1 MARRFMKIRRVVI
14 PFLTLAIMLSQ
25 LSGCA
30 VVSPEDIVDNPDD
43 VTLVIE
49 EPDLDAEAGDKDTVD
64 INGTQYDVSG
74 KPSDNGTYTLTN
86 EEISKE
92 YEYGYM
98 MASAMAQNSVSSL
111 KSKAKENAEK
121 LGLTYS
127 DAQAF
132 DLFAYGEAVSSAEI
146 ACRLT
151 DTVFTYPSDGLQ
163 QFIDWRKRY
172 ESDHGLS
179 NSGLVTSDT
188 TQPSETP
195 SAGKNNTNQSQGQQK
210 PSGNT
215 SNSNGSSNNNQGT
228 SGSSGNTG
236 NSGGADPR
244 LQDNSG
250 IKVGTAYGPDTEMG
264 DHKDF
269 SDLPYGFKN

>member
-1 MARRFMKIRRVVI
+1 MKIKKLLLV
-14 PFLTLAIMLSQ
+14 LLAVLLVFSLFGCGKKEPVEDVEPQDTTEQ
-25 LSGCA
+25 LDENISD
-30 VVSPEDIVDNPDD
+30 DI
-43 VTLVIE
+43 T
-49 EPDLDAEAGDKDTVD
+49 
-64 INGTQYDVSG
+64 G
-74 KPSDNGTYTLTN
+74 KPSDNGHYSLTN

-98 MASAMAQNSVSSL
+98 GASLMTQSSVSSL

-121 LGLTYS
+121 LCLTYS

-146 ACRLT
+146 ACGQY
-151 DTVFTYPSDGLQ
+151 VASFTYPSDGFQ

-172 ESDHGLS
+172 ESDQGLS

-195 SAGKNNTNQSQGQQK
+195 SAGKNNTNQNQGQQK

-215 SNSNGSSNNNQGT
+215 SNSNGSSNNNSGT
-228 SGSSGNTG
+228 SGSSGNTC

-250 IKVGTAYGPDTEMG
+250 IKVGTAYGQDVETEG
-264 DHKDF
+264 GYDY
-269 SDLPYGFKN
+269 SGLNYGFKQ

>member
-1 MARRFMKIRRVVI
+1 MKSKKI
-14 PFLTLAIMLSQ
+14 LTLIFAVLLVFSLFGCGKKEPVEDVESQ
-25 LSGCA
+25 DTTEQLDENIS
-30 VVSPEDIVDNPDD
+30 DN
-43 VTLVIE
+43 I
-49 EPDLDAEAGDKDTVD
+49 A
-64 INGTQYDVSG
+64 G
-74 KPSDNGTYTLTN
+74 KPSDNGAYTLTN

-98 MASAMAQNSVSSL
+98 GASLMAQNSVSSL

-146 ACRLT
+146 ACSQY
-151 DTVFTYPSDGLQ
+151 VVSFTYPSDGLQ

-172 ESDHGLS
+172 ESDQGLS
-179 NSGLVTSDT
+179 NSGLVTPDT

-195 SAGKNNTNQSQGQQK
+195 STGKNNTNPNHQNQGQQK

-215 SNSNGSSNNNQGT
+215 SNSNGSSNNNNNNSDT
-228 SGSSGNTG
+228 SGT
-236 NSGGADPR
+236 SGGADPR

-250 IKVGTAYGPDTEMG
+250 IKVGTAYGQDVETIG
-264 DHKDF
+264 GKDF

>member
-49 EPDLDAEAGDKDTVD
+49 EPDLDAEAGDKDTVTIGDNTYD
-64 INGTQYDVSG
+64 ITG

-98 MASAMAQNSVSSL
+98 MASAMAQNSVPSL
-111 KSKAKENAEK
+111 KSKAKANAEK

-146 ACRLT
+146 ACSHYVT
-151 DTVFTYPSDGLQ
+151 SFTYPSDGFQ
-163 QFIDWRKRY
+163 QFIDWRKHY
-172 ESDHGLS
+172 ESDHSLS
-179 NSGLVTSDT
+179 NSELVTSDT
-188 TQPSETP
+188 PSTP
-195 SAGKNNTNQSQGQQK
+195 SPSQNTPNTNQSQQK
-210 PSGNT
+210 PYGNT
-215 SNSNGSSNNNQGT
+215 SNNNTGT
-228 SGSSGNTG
+228 SGSSGTSGNTG

-244 LQDNSG
+244 LQDTSG
-250 IKVGTAYGPDTEMG
+250 VTVEVTLPGTKADPTPDG
-264 DHKDF
+264 AFDN
-269 SDLPYGFKN
+269 LPYGFGN

>member
-1 MARRFMKIRRVVI
+1 MKSKKI
-14 PFLTLAIMLSQ
+14 LTLIFAVLLVFSLFGCGKKEPVEDVESQ
-25 LSGCA
+25 DTTEQLDENIS
-30 VVSPEDIVDNPDD
+30 DN
-43 VTLVIE
+43 I
-49 EPDLDAEAGDKDTVD
+49 A
-64 INGTQYDVSG
+64 G

-98 MASAMAQNSVSSL
+98 MASAMAQSDVSSL
-111 KSKAKENAEK
+111 KSKAKANAEK

-146 ACRLT
+146 ACSQY
-151 DTVFTYPSDGLQ
+151 VVSFTYPSDGFQ

-179 NSGLVTSDT
+179 NSGLVTPDT
-188 TQPSETP
+188 TSTP
-195 SAGKNNTNQSQGQQK
+195 SQSQNTPNTNQGQQK

-215 SNSNGSSNNNQGT
+215 SNNNTGT

-236 NSGGADPR
+236 NSGCADPR

-250 IKVGTAYGPDTEMG
+250 VTVEVTRPG
-264 DHKDF
+264 DVETIGGKDF
-269 SDLPYGFKN
+269 SNLPYGFKQ

>member
-64 INGTQYDVSG
+64 VNGTQYDVSG

-111 KSKAKENAEK
+111 KSKAKANAEK
-121 LGLTYS
+121 LGITYS

-146 ACRLT
+146 ACSHY
-151 DTVFTYPSDGLQ
+151 VVSFTYPSDGFQ

-179 NSGLVTSDT
+179 NSGIVTSDT
-188 TQPSETP
+188 TQPSEAP
-195 SAGKNNTNQSQGQQK
+195 SAGKNNTNQNHQSQGQQK

-215 SNSNGSSNNNQGT
+215 SNNNSGT

-236 NSGGADPR
+236 NSGGAWYPSDYEDVPTDVT
-244 LQDNSG
+244 LPGSG
-250 IKVGTAYGPDTEMG
+250 MSDE
-264 DHKDF
+264 KDF
-269 SDLPYGFKN
+269 SNLPYGFKQ

>member
-1 MARRFMKIRRVVI
+1 MKIKKLLFV
-14 PFLTLAIMLSQ
+14 LLAVLLVFS
-25 LSGCA
+25 LFGCGKKEP
-30 VVSPEDIVDNPDD
+30 VEDVDPQ
-43 VTLVIE
+43 
-49 EPDLDAEAGDKDTVD
+49 DTVEQLDENISDD
-64 INGTQYDVSG
+64 ITG
-74 KPSDNGTYTLTN
+74 KPSNSGPYTLTN

-111 KSKAKENAEK
+111 KSKAKGNAEK
-121 LGLTYS
+121 LGITYS

-151 DTVFTYPSDGLQ
+151 DTVFTYPSDGFQ

-172 ESDHGLS
+172 ESDHSLS
-179 NSGLVTSDT
+179 NSELVTSDA

-195 SAGKNNTNQSQGQQK
+195 STGKNNTNQNQGQQK

-215 SNSNGSSNNNQGT
+215 SNNNTGT

-250 IKVGTAYGPDTEMG
+250 IKVGTAYGPDTPMG
-264 DHKDF
+264 TEKDF
-269 SDLPYGFKN
+269 SNLPYGFQQ

>member
-1 MARRFMKIRRVVI
+1 MKIKKLLFVM
-14 PFLTLAIMLSQ
+14 LAVLLVFS
-25 LSGCA
+25 LFGCGKKEP
-30 VVSPEDIVDNPDD
+30 VEDV
-43 VTLVIE
+43 
-49 EPDLDAEAGDKDTVD
+49 EPQDTVEQLDENISDD
-64 INGTQYDVSG
+64 ITG
-74 KPSDNGTYTLTN
+74 KPSNSSPYTLTN

-98 MASAMAQNSVSSL
+98 GASLMAQNSVSSL

-146 ACRLT
+146 ACGQYVT
-151 DTVFTYPSDGLQ
+151 SFTYPSDGFQ

-172 ESDHGLS
+172 ESDQGLS
-179 NSGLVTSDT
+179 NSKLVTTDT

-195 SAGKNNTNQSQGQQK
+195 STGKNNTNQNQGQQK

-215 SNSNGSSNNNQGT
+215 SNSNGSSNNNSGT

-236 NSGGADPR
+236 NSGGAWYPSDYEDVPTEATKP
-244 LQDNSG
+244 G
-250 IKVGTAYGPDTEMG
+250 EVDTIG
-264 DHKDF
+264 GKDY
-269 SDLPYGFKN
+269 SNLPYGFQQ

>member
-1 MARRFMKIRRVVI
+1 MKIKKLLLV
-14 PFLTLAIMLSQ
+14 LLAVLLVFSLFGCGKKEPVEDVEPRDTTEQ
-25 LSGCA
+25 LDENIS
-30 VVSPEDIVDNPDD
+30 DN
-43 VTLVIE
+43 I
-49 EPDLDAEAGDKDTVD
+49 
-64 INGTQYDVSG
+64 SG

-98 MASAMAQNSVSSL
+98 MASAMVQNSVSSL

-127 DAQAF
+127 DAKAF

-146 ACRLT
+146 ACSQY
-151 DTVFTYPSDGLQ
+151 VVSFTYPSDGFQ

-179 NSGLVTSDT
+179 NSGIVTSDT

-195 SAGKNNTNQSQGQQK
+195 SAGKNNTNQNQGQQK

-215 SNSNGSSNNNQGT
+215 SNNNTGT
-228 SGSSGNTG
+228 SGSSDNTG

-250 IKVGTAYGPDTEMG
+250 IKVGTAYGPDVETIG
-264 DHKDF
+264 GKDF
-269 SDLPYGFKN
+269 SDLPYGFGN

>member
-49 EPDLDAEAGDKDTVD
+49 EPDLDAEAGNNDTVTIGDNTYD
-64 INGTQYDVSG
+64 ITG

-86 EEISKE
+86 EEIYKE

-132 DLFAYGEAVSSAEI
+132 DLFAYGEAVSSAEL
-146 ACRLT
+146 ACMLS
-151 DTVFTYPSDGLQ
+151 DTVFTYPSDGFQ

-172 ESDHGLS
+172 ESDHSLS

-188 TQPSETP
+188 TSTP
-195 SAGKNNTNQSQGQQK
+195 SPSQNTTNPNQGQQK

-215 SNSNGSSNNNQGT
+215 SNANGSSNNNTGT
-228 SGSSGNTG
+228 SGNTGNTG
-236 NSGGADPR
+236 NSGGAWYPSDYEDVPT
-244 LQDNSG
+244 NS
-250 IKVGTAYGPDTEMG
+250 YGPDTPMG
-264 DHKDF
+264 TEKDF
-269 SDLPYGFKN
+269 SNLPYGFGN

>member
-1 MARRFMKIRRVVI
+1 MKIKKLLLV
-14 PFLTLAIMLSQ
+14 LLAVLLVFSLFGCGKKEPVEDVEPQDTTEQ
-25 LSGCA
+25 LDENIS
-30 VVSPEDIVDNPDD
+30 DNI
-43 VTLVIE
+43 T
-49 EPDLDAEAGDKDTVD
+49 
-64 INGTQYDVSG
+64 G

-111 KSKAKENAEK
+111 KSKAKANAEK

-132 DLFAYGEAVSSAEI
+132 DLFAYGEAVSSAEL
-146 ACRLT
+146 ACMLP
-151 DTVFTYPSDGLQ
+151 DTVFTYPSDGFQ

-172 ESDHGLS
+172 ESDHSLS
-179 NSGLVTSDT
+179 NSELVTSDT
-188 TQPSETP
+188 TSTP
-195 SAGKNNTNQSQGQQK
+195 SPSQNTPNPNQGQQK

-215 SNSNGSSNNNQGT
+215 SNNNQGA
-228 SGSSGNTG
+228 SGSSDNTG

-250 IKVGTAYGPDTEMG
+250 VTVEVTRPG
-264 DHKDF
+264 DVNPVEKDF
-269 SDLPYGFKN
+269 SGLNYGIGN

>member
-1 MARRFMKIRRVVI
+1 MKSKKI
-14 PFLTLAIMLSQ
+14 LTLIFAVLLVFSLFGCGKKEPVEDVESQ
-25 LSGCA
+25 DTTEQLDENIS
-30 VVSPEDIVDNPDD
+30 DN
-43 VTLVIE
+43 I
-49 EPDLDAEAGDKDTVD
+49 A
-64 INGTQYDVSG
+64 G

-98 MASAMAQNSVSSL
+98 GASLMAQNSVSSL

-121 LGLTYS
+121 LGLTYY

-146 ACRLT
+146 ACSQY
-151 DTVFTYPSDGLQ
+151 VASFTYPSDGFQ

-172 ESDHGLS
+172 ESDQGLS

-195 SAGKNNTNQSQGQQK
+195 STGKNNTNQNQGQQK

-215 SNSNGSSNNNQGT
+215 SNSNSNGSSNNNNSGT
-228 SGSSGNTG
+228 SGSSGEPWYPDDYNPSKPDVVD
-236 NSGGADPR
+236 SGEM
-244 LQDNSG
+244 
-250 IKVGTAYGPDTEMG
+250 TTPDTTVKRG
-264 DHKDF
+264 
-269 SDLPYGFKN
+269 YGAS

>member
-1 MARRFMKIRRVVI
+1 MKIKKLLFV
-14 PFLTLAIMLSQ
+14 LLAVLLVFSLFGCGKKEPVADVEPQDTTEQ
-25 LSGCA
+25 LDENISD
-30 VVSPEDIVDNPDD
+30 DI
-43 VTLVIE
+43 T
-49 EPDLDAEAGDKDTVD
+49 
-64 INGTQYDVSG
+64 G

-111 KSKAKENAEK
+111 KSKAKANAEK

-132 DLFAYGEAVSSAEI
+132 DLFAYGEAVSSAEL
-146 ACRLT
+146 ACMLP
-151 DTVFTYPSDGLQ
+151 DTVFTYPSDGFQ

-172 ESDHGLS
+172 ESDHSLS

-188 TQPSETP
+188 PSTQSPSQNTP
-195 SAGKNNTNQSQGQQK
+195 NINQGQQK

-215 SNSNGSSNNNQGT
+215 SNNNTGA
-228 SGSSGNTG
+228 SGSSDNTG

-250 IKVGTAYGPDTEMG
+250 IKVGTAYGPDIGMSDE
-264 DHKDF
+264 KDF
-269 SDLPYGFKN
+269 SNLPYGFKN

>member
-1 MARRFMKIRRVVI
+1 MKSKKI
-14 PFLTLAIMLSQ
+14 LTLIFAVLLVFSLFGCGKKEPVEDVESQ
-25 LSGCA
+25 DTTEQLDENIS
-30 VVSPEDIVDNPDD
+30 DN
-43 VTLVIE
+43 I
-49 EPDLDAEAGDKDTVD
+49 A
-64 INGTQYDVSG
+64 G

-98 MASAMAQNSVSSL
+98 GASLMAQNSVPSL

-146 ACRLT
+146 ACGQYVT
-151 DTVFTYPSDGLQ
+151 SFTYPSDGLQ

-172 ESDHGLS
+172 ESDQGLS
-179 NSGLVTSDT
+179 NSGLVTQDI

-195 SAGKNNTNQSQGQQK
+195 SSGKNNTNQNQGQQK

-215 SNSNGSSNNNQGT
+215 SNSNGSSNNNTGT
-228 SGSSGNTG
+228 SGNTG

-250 IKVGTAYGPDTEMG
+250 IKVGTAYGPDTGMSDE
-264 DHKDF
+264 KDF
-269 SDLPYGFKN
+269 SNLPYGFKQ

>member
-1 MARRFMKIRRVVI
+1 MKIKKLLLV
-14 PFLTLAIMLSQ
+14 LLAVLLVFSLFGCGKKEPVEDVEPQDTTEQ
-25 LSGCA
+25 LDENISD
-30 VVSPEDIVDNPDD
+30 DI
-43 VTLVIE
+43 T
-49 EPDLDAEAGDKDTVD
+49 
-64 INGTQYDVSG
+64 G
-74 KPSDNGTYTLTN
+74 KPSDNGHYTLTN

-111 KSKAKENAEK
+111 KSKAKANAEK

-132 DLFAYGEAVSSAEI
+132 DLFAYGEAVSSAEL
-146 ACRLT
+146 ACMLP
-151 DTVFTYPSDGLQ
+151 DTVFTYPSDGFQ

-179 NSGLVTSDT
+179 NSELVTSDT
-188 TQPSETP
+188 PSTQSPSQNTP
-195 SAGKNNTNQSQGQQK
+195 NPNQGQQK

-215 SNSNGSSNNNQGT
+215 SNNNHGASDSSD
-228 SGSSGNTG
+228 NTG

-250 IKVGTAYGPDTEMG
+250 IKVGTAYGPDTGMSDE
-264 DHKDF
+264 KDF
-269 SDLPYGFKN
+269 SNLPYGFKQ

>member
-49 EPDLDAEAGDKDTVD
+49 EPDLDAEAGNKDTVTIGDNTYD
-64 INGTQYDVSG
+64 ITG

-98 MASAMAQNSVSSL
+98 MASAMAQNSVPSL
-111 KSKAKENAEK
+111 KSRAKANAEK

-146 ACRLT
+146 ACGQYVT
-151 DTVFTYPSDGLQ
+151 SFTYPSDGFQ

-172 ESDHGLS
+172 ESDHSLS
-179 NSGLVTSDT
+179 NSELITSDT
-188 TQPSETP
+188 AKPSETP
-195 SAGKNNTNQSQGQQK
+195 STGKNNTNQNQGQQK

-215 SNSNGSSNNNQGT
+215 SNSNGSSNNNTGT
-228 SGSSGNTG
+228 SGGTTDPGLS
-236 NSGGADPR
+236 NSG
-244 LQDNSG
+244 LQTPIG
-250 IKVGTAYGPDTEMG
+250 EVYGPDTEMG

>member
-64 INGTQYDVSG
+64 VNGTQYDISG

-98 MASAMAQNSVSSL
+98 GASLMAQNSVSSL

-132 DLFAYGEAVSSAEI
+132 DLFAYGEAVSSAEL
-146 ACRLT
+146 ACSHYVT
-151 DTVFTYPSDGLQ
+151 SFTYPSDGFQ

-172 ESDHGLS
+172 ESDQGLS
-179 NSGLVTSDT
+179 NSGLVTQDT

-195 SAGKNNTNQSQGQQK
+195 NAGKNNTNQNHQNQGQQK

-215 SNSNGSSNNNQGT
+215 SNNNAGT
-228 SGSSGNTG
+228 SGNSGNTG

-250 IKVGTAYGPDTEMG
+250 VTVEVTRPGEVETEG
-264 DHKDF
+264 GYDY
-269 SDLPYGFKN
+269 SGLNYGFKQ

>member
-1 MARRFMKIRRVVI
+1 MKSKKI
-14 PFLTLAIMLSQ
+14 LTLIFAVLLVFSLFGCGKKEPVEDVEPQDTTEQ
-25 LSGCA
+25 LDENIS
-30 VVSPEDIVDNPDD
+30 DNI
-43 VTLVIE
+43 T
-49 EPDLDAEAGDKDTVD
+49 
-64 INGTQYDVSG
+64 G
-74 KPSDNGTYTLTN
+74 KTSDNGTYTLTN

-98 MASAMAQNSVSSL
+98 GASLMAQSSVSSL

-146 ACRLT
+146 ACSHYVT
-151 DTVFTYPSDGLQ
+151 SFTYPSDGFQ

-172 ESDHGLS
+172 ESDQGLS

-195 SAGKNNTNQSQGQQK
+195 SAGKNNTNPNHQNQGQQK

-215 SNSNGSSNNNQGT
+215 SNSNGSSNNNSGT

-250 IKVGTAYGPDTEMG
+250 IKIGTAYGPDTKADPTPDG
-264 DHKDF
+264 AFDN
-269 SDLPYGFKN
+269 LPYGFGN

>member
-1 MARRFMKIRRVVI
+1 MKIKKLLLV
-14 PFLTLAIMLSQ
+14 LLAVLLVFSLFGCGKKEPVEDVEPQDTTEQ
-25 LSGCA
+25 LDENISD
-30 VVSPEDIVDNPDD
+30 DI
-43 VTLVIE
+43 T
-49 EPDLDAEAGDKDTVD
+49 
-64 INGTQYDVSG
+64 G

-111 KSKAKENAEK
+111 KSKAKANAEK

-146 ACRLT
+146 ACRLP
-151 DTVFTYPSDGLQ
+151 DTVFTYPSDGFQ

-172 ESDHGLS
+172 ESDHSLS
-179 NSGLVTSDT
+179 NSELVTPD
-188 TQPSETP
+188 TP
-195 SAGKNNTNQSQGQQK
+195 STPSPSQNTPNTNQGQQK

-215 SNSNGSSNNNQGT
+215 SNSNGSSNNNSDT
-228 SGSSGNTG
+228 SGNTG

-250 IKVGTAYGPDTEMG
+250 VTVEVTRPGTKADPTPDG
-264 DHKDF
+264 AFDN
-269 SDLPYGFKN
+269 LPYGFGN

>member
-1 MARRFMKIRRVVI
+1 MKIKKLLLV
-14 PFLTLAIMLSQ
+14 LLAVLLVFSLFGCGKKEPVEDVEPQDTTEQ
-25 LSGCA
+25 LD
-30 VVSPEDIVDNPDD
+30 ENI
-43 VTLVIE
+43 
-49 EPDLDAEAGDKDTVD
+49 
-64 INGTQYDVSG
+64 
-74 KPSDNGTYTLTN
+74 SDNITGKTSDDGTYALTN

-132 DLFAYGEAVSSAEI
+132 DLFAYGEAVSSAEL
-146 ACRLT
+146 ACGQY
-151 DTVFTYPSDGLQ
+151 VASFTYPSDGFQ

-172 ESDHGLS
+172 ESDQGLS

-195 SAGKNNTNQSQGQQK
+195 SAGKNNTNPNHQSQGQQK

-215 SNSNGSSNNNQGT
+215 SNNNQGT

-236 NSGGADPR
+236 NSGGAWYPSDYEDVPT
-244 LQDNSG
+244 NS
-250 IKVGTAYGPDTEMG
+250 YGPDTPMG
-264 DHKDF
+264 TEKDF
-269 SDLPYGFKN
+269 SDLNYGFKQ